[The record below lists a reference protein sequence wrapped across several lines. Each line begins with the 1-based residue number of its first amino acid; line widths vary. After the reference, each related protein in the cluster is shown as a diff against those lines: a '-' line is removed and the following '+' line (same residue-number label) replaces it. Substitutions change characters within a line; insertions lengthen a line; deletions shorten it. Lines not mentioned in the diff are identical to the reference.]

1 MHFCIKN
8 ISEKDKAATN
18 PCYKEQHFRRV
29 PYFAHFAD
37 VTLLSQASV
46 NANGCLCSKHSKLT
60 EIVKEG
66 MAT

>member
-8 ISEKDKAATN
+8 ISEKNKAATN
-18 PCYKEQHFRRV
+18 PCYKEQHL
-29 PYFAHFAD
+29 AHFAD
-37 VTLLSQASV
+37 VTLLSQASM
-46 NANGCLCSKHSKLT
+46 NAKGDLYSKNTKLT